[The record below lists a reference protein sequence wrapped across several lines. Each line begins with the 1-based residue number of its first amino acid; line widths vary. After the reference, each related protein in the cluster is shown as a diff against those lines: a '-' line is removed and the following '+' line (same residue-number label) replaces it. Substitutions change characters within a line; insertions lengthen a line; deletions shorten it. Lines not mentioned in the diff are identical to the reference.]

1 LKLGEFSRNGKVRD
15 YDMKPNGSLVPFGIL
30 DVLSPKLAIIFGT
43 SNETS
48 DFICDCL
55 ELWGEQNKEKYAHII
70 QLVINLDN
78 GPQLFSNRTQ
88 FIRRMVEF

>member
-43 SNETS
+43 
-48 DFICDCL
+48 
-55 ELWGEQNKEKYAHII
+55 
-70 QLVINLDN
+70 
-78 GPQLFSNRTQ
+78 
-88 FIRRMVEF
+88 